1 MGKKAA
7 KAWTPI
13 LTRGISEG
21 PKRPQ
26 AGPAG
31 FTLIELSLVVLII
44 GILMAVLLPRL
55 PDLGSTRL
63 EEALRRIG
71 TLSSY
76 LHDEAAL
83 RGRVYRLTVDFEQRR
98 YWSAFNAPA
107 ARGQAAST
115 FVPHWDPHASPAS
128 LPDGVSFALVEA
140 AGVRT
145 RSGRAH
151 VNFTPDGLIG
161 QLLVTLEN
169 EDGVRGSLAMDG
181 RSGRVELLP

>member
-1 MGKKAA
+1 MGKKAVRT
-7 KAWTPI
+7 WTPI

-21 PKRPQ
+21 RHRPS
-26 AGPAG
+26 AGHAG

-44 GILMAVLLPRL
+44 GILMAVLVPRL

-63 EEALRRIG
+63 EEALKRIG

-83 RGRVYRLTVDFEQRR
+83 RGRVYRLTMDFEQRR

-107 ARGQAAST
+107 SLGPAAST
-115 FVPHWDPHASPAS
+115 FVPHWDPHASPAR
-128 LPDGVSFALVEA
+128 LPDGVSFTLVEA

-145 RSGRAH
+145 SSGMAH
-151 VNFTPDGLIG
+151 VDFAPDGLLG

-169 EDGVRGSLAMDG
+169 EDGTRGSLSMDG
-181 RSGRVELLP
+181 RSGRIEMLP